1 MLKLFSLLTVA
12 TLTLTAQTFNVS
24 TTPELRTALETAAT
38 NGEDDTIVLADGTYK
53 TTDDGGGTFIYLSN
67 EANLLTLIG
76 SNSENVILSGDSQY
90 QIFNHISTVSAPMQ
104 LEKLSFVNGYSS
116 SQDGGGVFT
125 DYSIKI
131 IDCNF
136 TGNNA
141 TFDASPFNDGGAFY
155 SSGKS
160 ATIDIE
166 NSTFTQNN
174 AYSGGAFSNYAYS
187 SVSVK
192 NSLFTNN
199 SSKGNGGAIN
209 SANSNVNIENTIFK
223 YNTASNGSGG
233 AVYTYSS
240 VRLTKITNSIF
251 HHNSANSNYGIGS
264 VKAVYMKLSN
274 SLFYS
279 NSAGISYGDGDDSI
293 ISNSIFID
301 NNNIDIDSYYAS
313 TIVTV
318 NNNYI
323 DENNIHISS
332 FKSGNIFDGVTLGFV
347 DEANGD
353 YNLTASSDL
362 VDAGTPTPSIT
373 LPDTDL
379 GGNAR
384 LVGGA
389 VDIGPYEFSTTKPTI
404 NSFTYSGTAKEL
416 NELTFS
422 VDYNL
427 TDGRSISEVA
437 YDYANDGAYGTVET
451 YTFDTAGTYTVN
463 VKVTDSAGEFSTTS
477 LNIIVVPLPFAEMT
491 DEQKLVKAI
500 DSIYYDD
507 IIAIINSEKD
517 SANAS
522 GVTTGE
528 NNVVLSPSTYGLF
541 TEADINSSVATAT
554 AAGDA
559 TGRAYVQTNP
569 AEFALVTQAALDE
582 AVVAAKQYVLN
593 NLSEFSLIKE
603 PIKQTIDVTNS
614 WQMVGVLS
622 DINDISVFNDSCVDI
637 IWQYKDDIW
646 KAHSTDTTVQ
656 QTITNLGY
664 SGLTSIKKS
673 EAFWIHGTGSCE
685 VQTFIDNKPTVSI
698 TGAKS
703 LYHTSET
710 LSLDATGSSDDGSI
724 VSYSWKLNGSVV
736 STDAKLSNSS
746 LFSGTNTVTLD
757 VTDDFGQVSSKSLNI
772 QAISSFTN
780 LLPMDETGSMKSIS
794 SFSNGGATTVTLSSG
809 SQLYFKIINDTDIN
823 YTVSQFK
830 IVSTYNGVSTTRAS
844 STDATLLSGGTLN
857 AGENINLGYALT
869 SSQTANYWVGTYTLT
884 DVATGIEFTNN
895 FTWNG
900 TSY

>member
-1 MLKLFSLLTVA
+1 ML
-12 TLTLTAQTFNVS
+12 
-24 TTPELRTALETAAT
+24 
-38 NGEDDTIVLADGTYK
+38 
-53 TTDDGGGTFIYLSN
+53 
-67 EANLLTLIG
+67 
-76 SNSENVILSGDSQY
+76 
-90 QIFNHISTVSAPMQ
+90 
-104 LEKLSFVNGYSS
+104 
-116 SQDGGGVFT
+116 
-125 DYSIKI
+125 
-131 IDCNF
+131 
-136 TGNNA
+136 
-141 TFDASPFNDGGAFY
+141 
-155 SSGKS
+155 
-160 ATIDIE
+160 
-166 NSTFTQNN
+166 
-174 AYSGGAFSNYAYS
+174 
-187 SVSVK
+187 
-192 NSLFTNN
+192 
-199 SSKGNGGAIN
+199 
-209 SANSNVNIENTIFK
+209 
-223 YNTASNGSGG
+223 
-233 AVYTYSS
+233 
-240 VRLTKITNSIF
+240 
-251 HHNSANSNYGIGS
+251 
-264 VKAVYMKLSN
+264 
-274 SLFYS
+274 
-279 NSAGISYGDGDDSI
+279 
-293 ISNSIFID
+293 
-301 NNNIDIDSYYAS
+301 
-313 TIVTV
+313 
-318 NNNYI
+318 
-323 DENNIHISS
+323 
-332 FKSGNIFDGVTLGFV
+332 
-347 DEANGD
+347 
-353 YNLTASSDL
+353 
-362 VDAGTPTPSIT
+362 
-373 LPDTDL
+373 
-379 GGNAR
+379 
-384 LVGGA
+384 
-389 VDIGPYEFSTTKPTI
+389 
-404 NSFTYSGTAKEL
+404 
-416 NELTFS
+416 
-422 VDYNL
+422 
-427 TDGRSISEVA
+427 
-437 YDYANDGAYGTVET
+437 
-451 YTFDTAGTYTVN
+451 
-463 VKVTDSAGEFSTTS
+463 
-477 LNIIVVPLPFAEMT
+477 LPFAEMT

-809 SQLYFKIINDTDIN
+809 SQLYFKITNDTDIN